1 MCSWSFWVYIN
12 PICLHSIFTVM
23 RTEPQAWHMLSKWHS
38 RQATSQLSTEYWILL
53 SFFYVYGR
61 FNSMYVCASWGRQ
74 QRASGSLN
82 WSYRCSQGAVWLLGL
97 KPLSFWK
104 SSQSILLLFW
114 IQPLS
119 RLSNLSMEYWNY
131 TKGLGEER
139 VDLPLPK
146 SPERYNLI

>member
-1 MCSWSFWVYIN
+1 MCSSSFWVYIN
-12 PICLHSIFTVM
+12 PICLHCIFTVM

-53 SFFYVYGR
+53 SFFYVYGH

-74 QRASGSLN
+74 QRASGPLTGVTDAHRVLCGCQDLNPCPSGRAASLFCCYSEFN
-82 WSYRCSQGAVWLLGL
+82 HWAD
-97 KPLSFWK
+97 
-104 SSQSILLLFW
+104 
-114 IQPLS
+114 
-119 RLSNLSMEYWNY
+119 SNPSMEYWNY

-146 SPERYNLI
+146 SPEKYNLI